1 MSLEQDLETHGRRNT
16 TLFVLL
22 FVIPLVTTIAYGG
35 TDTWAL
41 VLLAPFY
48 LLLGG
53 IWIVRSWRRGG
64 FEIGMN
70 AVLLPMCG
78 LLLLGIIQIL
88 PVGIVPAGAEYL
100 SVPASSTLSLDPFAT
115 KIFLIRLVGYIIF
128 FAAALTFINSP
139 DRLRKTVAAIIVIG
153 GVLAFV
159 GILQKLASPEAIY
172 GLRKPTQAIPFGPYI
187 NQHHF
192 ASLMVLLSGLAVA
205 HLIGKGV
212 ARQSKLLIG
221 ISAVL
226 MGVAVPLTSSRGGT
240 ISYLAMLA
248 VAGMAWFFRQDGASE
263 KNGRLAAAAGGALGF
278 VIIVGTVIFLGGAD
292 SLLRGIGFANTA
304 DDVSSGRLHFWSVAW
319 DIFMA
324 NPVFGAGLDAFG
336 VAFTRFD
343 TRNGMFR
350 VEQAHNEYLQMLAD
364 GGIIAFALVAA
375 FLVLLAKSSLKRI
388 RNCTDAFQ
396 RVSIIG
402 ALAGCAGIFVH
413 SFFDFPLRTAGN
425 AYFFLLVAAVAVINV
440 QAGSKEDAI
449 ERGQ

>member
-1 MSLEQDLETHGRRNT
+1 MSLEQDPENADRRNT

-53 IWIVRSWRRGG
+53 VWIVRSWRRGG
-64 FEIGMN
+64 IEIDRN

-78 LLLLGIIQIL
+78 LLLLGILQIL
-88 PVGIVPAGAEYL
+88 PVGIVPAGAEHL
-100 SVPASSTLSLDPFAT
+100 SVPASSALSLDPFAT
-115 KIFLIRLVGYIIF
+115 QIFLIRLFGYIIF
-128 FAAALTFINSP
+128 FAAALTFIDTP
-139 DRLRKTVAAIIVIG
+139 GRLRKTVAAIIVIG

-159 GILQKLASPEAIY
+159 GILQKLASPDAIY
-172 GLRKPTQAIPFGPYI
+172 GLRKPTQAIPFGPYV

-205 HLIGKGV
+205 HLIGNGV

-226 MGVAVPLTSSRGGT
+226 MGVAVPLTSSRGGI

-248 VAGMAWFFRQDGASE
+248 VAGLAWFFRHDGRSE
-263 KNGRLAAAAGGALGF
+263 KNGRLAAAAGAALGF

-292 SLLRGIGFANTA
+292 SLLRGIGFTNTS

-319 DIFMA
+319 DIFTA
-324 NPVFGAGLDAFG
+324 NPLIGAGFDAFA
-336 VAFTRFD
+336 VAFTRYD
-343 TRNGMFR
+343 TGNGMFR

-364 GGIIAFALVAA
+364 GGIVAFLLVIAFI
-375 FLVLLAKSSLKRI
+375 VLLAKRGYGRI
-388 RNCTDAFQ
+388 RHSTDAFQ
-396 RVSIIG
+396 RMSAIG

-425 AYFFLLVAAVAVINV
+425 AYFFFLVAAVAVMNV
-440 QAGSKEDAI
+440 PAGSEETI
-449 ERGQ
+449 ERGR